1 MGLGQKFGGKN
12 RGKHGKAKKERQKKV
27 DYKEIIMENTSL
39 EKYYTGNGVIPE
51 SEREDFFSAMRKPLP
66 LSFRVT
72 GFTDEARVLLDNMKT
87 QHLKN
92 IESIVLDN
100 GKTVT
105 PAEPVK
111 WYPGEL
117 AWRTNLNRTELR
129 KFRQLAGFHQWLI
142 SEAESGHVTRQELVS
157 MIPTLLLDVKSHHAV
172 LDMCAAPGSKTSQ
185 IIEALHTNTEEGQ
198 IPSGFCVANDAN
210 NARCYMLVHQAK
222 RLNSPCCLV
231 VNHDAQGMPN
241 MKVNT
246 DVPGEYEW
254 LEYDRILADVPCSGD
269 GTLRK
274 NPDVWN
280 TWKYKNTLSLHAM
293 QLRIAQRGLELLKV
307 GGKMVYSTCSMS
319 PIEDEAVVAALIAKC
334 EGSIRLV
341 NIEGKLPTLKYSK
354 GVSSW
359 PVFHEDTFYT
369 KYEDCKKFD
378 ITKDTM
384 FPPEGAE
391 NMNLDYC
398 MRLLPHHADTGGFFV
413 AVLEKVDKLPW
424 MRSEVRKC
432 PAPAEKKDG
441 VEPPK
446 KKPRTWRRGTFNEDP
461 FIFMDEQDENLKNL
475 RSYYDLKP
483 EFPLN
488 QVFNRLRPEKQS
500 TSQCR
505 NLFFVNR
512 KIRELLQYNVDVIK
526 FINSGVRIFSRTE
539 AKCHDAQY
547 RVTQDGIN
555 TMRHFCQN
563 QNVTIDAVDDLTY
576 LLNEENPD
584 ISKVGSALKE
594 KIWAESKPGPFII
607 NYVPKENAKVD
618 CKFSV
623 IGWRGQNSLR
633 LYIGKHDRVHFL
645 HLIGEEL
652 PPWLQMQTN
661 TRRQR
666 QEMNQKKEA
675 GEETTRE
682 ETTNGNE
689 TKEATNDESEN
700 KTE

>member
-1 MGLGQKFGGKN
+1 MGLGQKYGGRN

-27 DYKEIIMENTSL
+27 DYKEIIMENAGF
-39 EKYYTGNGVIPE
+39 EKYYSQNGVIPE
-51 SEREDFFSAMRKPLP
+51 DEREQFFEALRKPLP

-72 GFTDEARVLLDNMKT
+72 GFTDEARVLLNNMKA

-92 IESIVLDN
+92 IESLVLDN

-111 WYPGEL
+111 WYPDQL
-117 AWRTNLNRTELR
+117 AWKTNLNRTELR
-129 KFRQLAGFHQWLI
+129 KFTQLAGFHQWLI

-185 IIEALHTNTEEGQ
+185 IIEALHLDTPEGE

-210 NARCYMLVHQAK
+210 NQRCYMLVHQAK

-241 MKVNT
+241 MKVNSS
-246 DVPGEYEW
+246 DADSFEW

-293 QLRIAQRGLELLKV
+293 QLRIAQRGLEMLKV

-319 PIEDEAVVAALIAKC
+319 PIEDEAVVAALISKC
-334 EGSIRLV
+334 EGAIRLV

-354 GVSSW
+354 GVSKW
-359 PVFHEDTFYT
+359 PVFHDDTFYT
-369 KYEDCKKFD
+369 SYDECNKID

-384 FPPEGAE
+384 FPPEGADK
-391 NMNLDYC
+391 MNLDFC

-413 AVLEKVDKLPW
+413 AVLEKVETLPW
-424 MRSEVRKC
+424 MRTERPKC
-432 PAPAEKKDG
+432 APPTSKAKGDNK
-441 VEPPK
+441 EPPR

-461 FIFMDEQDENLKNL
+461 FVFMDQDDQGLQNLKKF
-475 RSYYDLKP
+475 YALKE

-488 QVFNRLRPEKQS
+488 QVFNRLRPEKAV

-512 KIRELLQYNVDVIK
+512 KIREILQYNVDVIK

-547 RVTQDGIN
+547 RVTQDGVI
-555 TMRHFCQN
+555 TMRNFCQA
-563 QNVTIDAVDDLTY
+563 QNVTTNRVDDLKT
-576 LLNEENPD
+576 LLKEEIPD
-584 ISKVGSALKE
+584 ISKINSEFKE
-594 KIWAESKPGPFII
+594 MVWAQTQPGPFII
-607 NYVPKENAKVD
+607 NYVPEKGSLIG

-623 IGWRGQNSLR
+623 IGWRGNNSFR

-652 PPWLQMQTN
+652 SPWLQVITAVYLFPG
-661 TRRQR
+661 TYV
-666 QEMNQKKEA
+666 
-675 GEETTRE
+675 
-682 ETTNGNE
+682 
-689 TKEATNDESEN
+689 
-700 KTE
+700 